1 MMSILI
7 FKIAAIAAGVLLLL
21 LSFLALVKKKMTE
34 GIALG
39 WALGSILLIVI
50 GIVPCLNDW
59 ADKLSTTHI
68 AALLLFAS
76 FVVGFMFKLSEMLST
91 IIMKNQELAMQVSL
105 LNQENERILY
115 ELEEL
120 TGKNKVD
127 I

>member
-68 AALLLFAS
+68 VALLLFAS